1 MKPSGDPPA
10 SHTRA
15 SVVGTKG
22 SKDDISK
29 LADDLLRQSLTR
41 KPDTS
46 TEVGGGLASKAYSAS
61 PDSITRTPHSK
72 AASSS
77 KPDNPS
83 KDSISKLADDLLRQS
98 LTRKPDTSTEVG
110 GGLASKAYSA
120 SPDSITRTPHST
132 TASSSKHDNLS
143 KDSIRKVADD
153 LLRKSLTRKP
163 NASESMSKVPPAPIS
178 LVSITRTKESNAA
191 GASNAD
197 KLLRASLVREIAST
211 SRSVPPPYSS
221 AYNSSAKI
229 PAPSTLASTPSK
241 IRDRGAIC
249 AAEADSKLREI
260 KSKVAHANAALPSRR
275 KPYLFKESCSTDL
288 LFLIDTT
295 YSMSNYI
302 EAAKDQIRLIVKA
315 VKDAF
320 LHESEVRIAV
330 VGYKDHN
337 DYPNIEFLDFT
348 SSVTDVHNFLST
360 LSASGG
366 DDEPEDVLG
375 GIKMAIN
382 ASWKQATRCLVHIG
396 DAPPHGHTLH
406 DYDENE
412 DYYYQTASEPHGL
425 TYENLLERLVKLQV
439 NYAFL
444 RINSA
449 TDRMSLK
456 FSQVYTKVSPSAGV
470 KLHNSNAYHTAIADS
485 LILARLR
492 AKKISADT
500 GPLFEEMQLGTT
512 YEAIRHLVVS
522 TVTSS
527 ISRTANRLSLA
538 ISHSRGRSSRAS
550 GGARGPKG
558 LNLSAIAEDQSA
570 TVSGPRMSTVLEKA
584 PPRWNTPGWLDQT
597 ISAEGFCLDLEVHNA
612 DTLNAMMDKD
622 DNIKIGLVKLSIAA
636 RSKPFDEGAVRIARY
651 AQPVSTTSKFVL
663 KSFKSSEGSL
673 VSMIEDMW
681 MQALCKSFAL
691 EFNGLVKSSQPIDFV
706 TTLCLQDKS
715 RASEENLSL
724 EPFIEGEY
732 IKYNNNSGYVLDD
745 DNNPLNEIA
754 QAFSHFTFERS
765 WGNFLVTDL
774 QGSGNIFTDPAIQT
788 LDPERFK
795 LSPTNIGEDGF
806 KFFFAMHVCKE
817 TCHKLGLL
825 SNKEMIMSRKLSF
838 RETWPVMDPTV
849 CCSNKLCRKIIRL
862 ATAKTSPDHPGRN
875 WCDGCFPQLKA
886 HRKHVTCAAPGPKHQ
901 FEVSMFYCESQG
913 EQCPT
918 VCEEHLEKDTTVTPT
933 VGSGLWD
940 TAKRSDTKEISGRVW

>member
-1 MKPSGDPPA
+1 MKPSGDAPA

-15 SVVGTKG
+15 SVVGTEG

-41 KPDTS
+41 KPGTS
-46 TEVGGGLASKAYSAS
+46 TKVGGGLASKAYSAS
-61 PDSITRTPHSK
+61 PDSITRT
-72 AASSS
+72 
-77 KPDNPS
+77 
-83 KDSISKLADDLLRQS
+83 Q
-98 LTRKPDTSTEVG
+98 
-110 GGLASKAYSA
+110 
-120 SPDSITRTPHST
+120 HST

-143 KDSIRKVADD
+143 KDSIRKIADD
-153 LLRKSLTRKP
+153 LLRESLTRKP
-163 NASESMSKVPPAPIS
+163 NASESMVKVPPAPIS

-191 GASNAD
+191 GASDAD

-211 SRSVPPPYSS
+211 SRSVPPSYSS

-229 PAPSTLASTPSK
+229 PAPSTLVSTPSK

-260 KSKVAHANAALPSRR
+260 KSKVAHANAALPS
-275 KPYLFKESCSTDL
+275 P
-288 LFLIDTT
+288 
-295 YSMSNYI
+295 
-302 EAAKDQIRLIVKA
+302 
-315 VKDAF
+315 VKDTF

-348 SSVTDVHNFLST
+348 SSVTEVHNFLST

-396 DAPPHGHTLH
+396 DAPPHGHILH

-444 RINSA
+444 RINST

-456 FSQVYTKVSPSAGV
+456 FSQVYTKVSPSADV

-485 LILARLR
+485 LILA
-492 AKKISADT
+492 
-500 GPLFEEMQLGTT
+500 
-512 YEAIRHLVVS
+512 
-522 TVTSS
+522 SS

-550 GGARGPKG
+550 GGARGLKG

-745 DNNPLNEIA
+745 DDNPLNEIA

-795 LSPTNIGEDGF
+795 LSPTNMGEDGF

-886 HRKHVTCAAPGPKHQ
+886 HIKHVTCAAPGPKHK